1 MTIASAFNEIAAA
14 HGGTASNNGTISGAI
29 DALNDA
35 LAGSDQPAAQTIEGA
50 VRLLGDHIGGGG
62 GGEEAHLYL
71 LFKDAESAASKT
83 WHIEQNGHALAEG
96 EMFEFGG
103 SFYVVPVEGA
113 VAGNVKYV
121 ANEGETIDYNDYT
134 AWQKLYYEYPFVDDQ
149 PDPLLD
155 WNFYQEQ
162 SKLAF
167 AYMYTTL
174 GIFPYVP

>member
-1 MTIASAFNEIAAA
+1 MTIASAFNDIAVAQ
-14 HGGTASNNGTISGAI
+14 GGTASKSGSIASAI

-35 LAGSDQPAAQTIEGA
+35 LAGSDQPAAQTIEDA
-50 VRLLGDHIGGGG
+50 VTLLGNHIGRG

-71 LFKDAESAASKT
+71 LFQDAESAASKT

-103 SFYVVPVEGA
+103 SYYVVPVEGA

-134 AWQKLYYEYPFVDDQ
+134 AWQMLYYEYPFADDK

-162 SKLAF
+162 SQLAF